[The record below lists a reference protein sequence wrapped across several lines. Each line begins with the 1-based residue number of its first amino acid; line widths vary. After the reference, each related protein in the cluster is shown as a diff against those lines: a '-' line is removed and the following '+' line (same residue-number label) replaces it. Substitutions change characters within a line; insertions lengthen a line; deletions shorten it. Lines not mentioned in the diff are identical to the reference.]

1 MNKARFAVLVVA
13 ILPVLMAAKCPGGT
27 ETNVTCSVT
36 ARDAVAVTTECKD
49 NHGQF
54 APGGGRQNLPGPN
67 IWPGCTVGTFWPSC
81 KDV

>member
-1 MNKARFAVLVVA
+1 MNKARFAVLIVA
-13 ILPVLMAAKCPGGT
+13 LLASLAGCKLGE

-67 IWPGCTVGTFWPSC
+67 TWPGCTVGTFWPLC

>member
-13 ILPVLMAAKCPGGT
+13 LLASLAGCKLGE
-27 ETNVTCSVT
+27 ETNATCSVT

-67 IWPGCTVGTFWPSC
+67 TWPGCTVGTFWPSC

>member
-1 MNKARFAVLVVA
+1 MNKAQVAVLTLA
-13 ILPVLMAAKCPGGT
+13 LLAPLAGCKLGE

-67 IWPGCTVGTFWPSC
+67 TWPGCTAGTFWPSC